1 MCIFG
6 VSLRGW
12 LYLHTTNLHVAWVFH
27 KSAFYHQGLH
37 FVIHYSN
44 PTSISAQC
52 TFICYHLLN
61 DFIAGWLHSFRPR
74 CIRKVKKKCLA
85 IHDSSGENILAVFGC
100 MRVKNIMASVFYE
113 SSLQSLIP
121 ASVNARRKKI
131 KCPHA
136 VSSNVCSPN

>member
-1 MCIFG
+1 MYFWRIVARMV
-6 VSLRGW
+6 VSTYYQFARRLG
-12 LYLHTTNLHVAWVFH
+12 LPQECLLPPGTTFCYPLLQS
-27 KSAFYHQGLH
+27 K
-37 FVIHYSN
+37 
-44 PTSISAQC
+44 SISAQC

-100 MRVKNIMASVFYE
+100 MKGKNIMASVFYE
-113 SSLQSLIP
+113 SLLQSLIP